1 MKPRESELLW
11 VCVHSGWVMPDFTLE
26 QAARRRHGGL
36 VAGLDEAGRGPWA
49 GPVVAAAVIL
59 QDDFVFAGLNDCK
72 LVAAPLREALFEE
85 ISAKAAVG
93 IGIVDVAAIDR
104 MNILQASLHA
114 MQLAFAKLPQPPE
127 SALVDGN
134 RAPDLPCPS
143 MPCIGGDSRSASIA
157 AASIIAKVTRDRLM
171 RALHERFPDYG
182 WARNKGYGTPEHA
195 RALDL
200 HGVTIHHR
208 RSFAPVAEA
217 VARCGQDN
225 APPGK

>member
-1 MKPRESELLW
+1 
-11 VCVHSGWVMPDFTLE
+11 MPDFTLE
-26 QAARRRHGGL
+26 RAARRTHGGL

-59 QDDFVFAGLNDCK
+59 RDDCVFAGLDDCK

-85 ISAKAAVG
+85 INQKAAVG
-93 IGIVDVAAIDR
+93 IGIVDVAAIDQ
-104 MNILQASLHA
+104 MNILQASLRA
-114 MQLAFAKLPQPPE
+114 MQIAFAKLPQPPA
-127 SALVDGN
+127 SALIDGN
-134 RAPDLPCPS
+134 RAPHLPCPAT
-143 MPCIGGDSRSASIA
+143 PCIGGDSRSASIA

-171 RALHERFPDYG
+171 CGLHERFPDYG

-195 RALDL
+195 RALAL

-217 VARCGQDN
+217 LTRCAQGIAQ
-225 APPGK
+225 PGE